1 MQEEND
7 ADAEAKLAQDEQ
19 QEHQESEG
27 IYMRSGAS
35 SPLRSSPAH
44 TADESQVEERDA
56 KRAMEIEL
64 DEERQM
70 DRKRTTYQ
78 RGMEREEGEAEQK
91 QQQEKKKEK
100 RKE

>member
-7 ADAEAKLAQDEQ
+7 ADAEAKLNEEQ
-19 QEHQESEG
+19 QEHQGSEG
-27 IYMRSGAS
+27 IYMRNGAS
-35 SPLRSSPAH
+35 SPLRSSTAH
-44 TADESQVEERDA
+44 TVEEQQKEECEA
-56 KRAMEIEL
+56 KRLLEIEI
-64 DEERQM
+64 DEQRQM
-70 DRKRTTYQ
+70 DRKRTAYL